1 MNTARRA
8 TVGTA
13 VRTAVGTAVGT
24 AAVTACAAGLLALSV
39 APALADGAPAASGT
53 QRTLVKSLF
62 LADGHSTAKVYRLA
76 KDAYQAEIQRAGVTV
91 ATLTSRDGRTGVG
104 GAGVLH
110 AALRPDGQLSS
121 WVDETVPEGDS
132 HAVAGRGHKT
142 GVRAGGTG
150 QIVPVAAQ
158 SPTGRPDPAANPGTS
173 TGAGSSTGARGTA
186 GTGTVQALRL
196 NTLADRP
203 GGGVLLLA
211 AGGGIAA
218 VGAAGLGFA
227 MLRRGRTDA

>member
-13 VRTAVGTAVGT
+13 VRTAVGTA
-24 AAVTACAAGLLALSV
+24 AVTACAAGLLAMSV
-39 APALADGAPAASGT
+39 APALADGAPAVSGT
-53 QRTLVKSLF
+53 QRTLIKSLF

-91 ATLTSRDGRTGVG
+91 ATLTSRDGRTGMG

-121 WVDETVPEGDS
+121 WVDETIPEGDS
-132 HAVAGRGHKT
+132 HAVAGHGHKT

-158 SPTGRPDPAANPGTS
+158 SPTGRSASAATPGT
-173 TGAGSSTGARGTA
+173 STGARGTA